1 LDYFKG
7 IVQPSLLKGSK
18 EVKILLPANQLSA
31 LKYLSKERGTTFD
44 FMARVAIAHGL
55 GKLTEGTVLEQ
66 VE

>member
-7 IVQPSLLKGSK
+7 TVQPSLLKGSK
-18 EVKILLPANQLSA
+18 EVKILLPANQLWA
-31 LKYLSKERGTTFD
+31 LKCLSKERRTTFA

-55 GKLTEGTVLEQ
+55 GKLIEGTVLEQ